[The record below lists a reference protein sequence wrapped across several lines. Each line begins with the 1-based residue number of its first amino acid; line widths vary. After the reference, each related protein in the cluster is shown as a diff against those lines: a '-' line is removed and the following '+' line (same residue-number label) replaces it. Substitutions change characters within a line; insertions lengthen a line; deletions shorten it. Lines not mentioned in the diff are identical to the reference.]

1 MSFNG
6 PALKALNLCMSIT
19 LRNGTVLVPLKSQ
32 QFEFCNLIGIGE
44 PISINSHF
52 SLMISESVDVDG
64 KVCSIQLLPL
74 RDATVLNFTMPIFTA
89 ILAAVLL
96 GENWGVREAA
106 GKYPE

>member
-1 MSFNG
+1 MRSFQF
-6 PALKALNLCMSIT
+6 LFKC
-19 LRNGTVLVPLKSQ
+19 R
-32 QFEFCNLIGIGE
+32 QFEFCNLIGLGE
-44 PISINSHF
+44 PISIESHF
-52 SLMISESVDVDG
+52 LLMISESVDVGG

-96 GENWGVREAA
+96 REKWGIREAA